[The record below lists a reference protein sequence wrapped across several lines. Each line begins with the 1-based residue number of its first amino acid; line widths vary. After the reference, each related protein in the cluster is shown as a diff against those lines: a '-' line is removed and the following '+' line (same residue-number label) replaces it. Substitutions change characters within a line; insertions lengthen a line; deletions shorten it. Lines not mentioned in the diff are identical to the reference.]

1 MRGGEMVCMN
11 ERGAGLVVAI
21 LVVVALF
28 ALGTALVFLTRTDVN
43 ISKHQTLHVE
53 ALYVAEAGV
62 EEALHRLGLNDPTNI
77 TVNGSSINAAIRDAA
92 SPPDPDWKARVF
104 LCNPGQEPAPS
115 GTEYHTCT
123 LQDNGSWLE
132 YSSAGD
138 EATALTIEHKWR
150 DLNGDN
156 VRDANEIVLYDGSK
170 YPPENFDTGTP
181 VEVITVVAKS
191 ATAERQVKVEATR
204 FPLNIN
210 ARAALFCDRGVDV
223 RGNVTVCG
231 HDHAMNTPHYTMIP
245 NCQNHEYCS
254 NRTTC
259 IATGC
264 LTGIMTTG
272 DVVDKRGTTDLAGI
286 PAPED
291 TSSSNQFLTL
301 SEMLGIE
308 QEALDEILSN
318 ADYTSTAAADPQDG
332 ITYVDNAGGGD
343 AMWNNG
349 AGTGLLYVTGDL
361 TTSGNFTWRGL
372 IYVEGDYTIVGTPSI
387 IGAVMVRGASDWAFS
402 GGNPCILFSSEAL
415 DYYLRQSL
423 HYIKIGWK
431 ETSGQ

>member
-1 MRGGEMVCMN
+1 MVCMN

-21 LVVVALF
+21 LTVVALF

-77 TVNGSSINAAIRDAA
+77 TVNGSSFNAAIRDPAN
-92 SPPDPDWKARVF
+92 PPDPNWKARVF
-104 LCNPGQEPAPS
+104 LCNPGQEPAAS
-115 GTEYHTCT
+115 GSEYHTCT
-123 LQDNGSWLE
+123 LQDNRSWLE

-138 EATALTIEHKWR
+138 NATAMTIEHKWR
-150 DLNGDN
+150 DLDGDG
-156 VRDANEIVLYDGSK
+156 VRDADEIVLYDGSK
-170 YPPENFDTGTP
+170 YPPENYDTGTP
-181 VEVITVVAKS
+181 VEVVTVVAKS
-191 ATAERQVKVEATR
+191 ATAEREIKVEATR

-210 ARAALFCDRGVDV
+210 ARAALFSDRGVDV

-245 NCQNHEYCS
+245 NCQNFEYCS

-264 LTGIMTTG
+264 VTGVMTTG
-272 DVVDKRGTTDLAGI
+272 DEVDKRGSTDLAGE

-301 SEMLGIE
+301 AEMLGIE
-308 QEALDEILSN
+308 QAALDEILAN
-318 ADYTSTAAADPQDG
+318 ADYTDVDQADPQEG
-332 ITYVDNAGGGD
+332 ITYVVGNPKWTGGG
-343 AMWNNG
+343 N
-349 AGTGLLYVTGDL
+349 GTGLLYVDGDL
-361 TTSGNFTWRGL
+361 DLGGNFTWRGL
-372 IYVEGDYTIVGTPSI
+372 IYVEGDIKIAGTPSI
-387 IGAVMVRGASDWAFS
+387 IGAVMVKGVSEYAFT